1 MCATVILRLK
11 DEWEVMIMHNPMEH
25 LADIQ
30 FPVYYCL
37 SCGPG
42 EKYNYK
48 RMHYSSIFAIPY
60 FAISFLPFYGSYAST
75 ELIQAL

>member
-1 MCATVILRLK
+1 MCNYNSLLE
-11 DEWEVMIMHNPMEH
+11 EWEVIGMHNPMEH
-25 LADIQ
+25 LADVQ

-48 RMHYSSIFAIPY
+48 RMHYSSIKKKKSSAICDNMDGPSEY
-60 FAISFLPFYGSYAST
+60 YT
-75 ELIQAL
+75 K